1 MRETT
6 LRGSDSGKVS
16 FTDFFRADWQPIL
29 TCTGR
34 VQVITAA
41 AAMGSQLVLIRS
53 PDGRKTAKPSQ
64 AKPSQAKPSQAKPS
78 QSQAK
83 PSQAT
88 VHVLFHAYAVLAC
101 LMHSVNQDLKDK
113 QPTPSDIPLP
123 IMVGGSVQRL
133 NKS

>member
-53 PDGRKTAKPSQ
+53 PNGCKTAKPSQ
-64 AKPSQAKPSQAKPS
+64 AKPSQAKP
-78 QSQAK
+78 SQAK

-101 LMHSVNQDLKDK
+101 LMHNVNQDLKDK

-123 IMVGGSVQRL
+123 IMVGGSVEQEL
-133 NKS
+133 KVTW